1 MKNFVMKKETH
12 EVITLFQHSADLLDL
27 QKSRKDL
34 DDAIIQLATWIQL
47 NAHELTEDDF
57 LGLTSI
63 GGILYRQGLQPS
75 ENLSIILNQKTCHA
89 GI

>member
-1 MKNFVMKKETH
+1 MKKETH
-12 EVITLFQHSADLLDL
+12 AVITLFQHSAELLDL

-63 GGILYRQGLQPS
+63 GGILYRQVLQPS
-75 ENLSIILNQKTCHA
+75 ENWNATLNQKTCHEE
-89 GI
+89 I

>member
-1 MKNFVMKKETH
+1 MWLH
-12 EVITLFQHSADLLDL
+12 
-27 QKSRKDL
+27 L

-63 GGILYRQGLQPS
+63 GGILYRQGLQ
-75 ENLSIILNQKTCHA
+75 QAKT
-89 GI
+89 